1 MKKTEFAFICM
12 LLLLI
17 ASNTSEVTW
26 IKISFGLLSVFF
38 SVSCVYQIIKG
49 EDER

>member
-1 MKKTEFAFICM
+1 MKKEDFALICM

-17 ASNTSEVTW
+17 VSNISDVTW
-26 IKISFGLLSVFF
+26 IEISVGLLSVFWGAYY
-38 SVSCVYQIIKG
+38 VYHLIKG